1 MTQPM
6 FIVSAL
12 YHFTRFHDP
21 NALRGS
27 ILSLCEHE
35 GIKGTILLAHEGING
50 TVAGP
55 RDGIT
60 RLWKHISKLPGCAN
74 FEHKESTSKSMPF
87 KRMKVRLKK
96 EIVTMG
102 EPNIDPSAKT
112 GRYVDPHEWNKLINT
127 PDVVLIDTRNDYE
140 VGIGTFK
147 GAINPQT
154 KTFREFPKWW
164 AENKHKFHNKKIAMF
179 CTGGIRCEK
188 SSNFLL
194 GEGVEDVYHLKGG
207 ILKYLEQVPKQNSTW
222 EGECFVFDNRVS
234 VTHGLK
240 EGNYD
245 QCYAC
250 RRPITDHDKSRAE
263 YIQGMQCYQC
273 VNEYTDGDRARFG
286 ERQRQIN
293 IKNESE
299 N

>member
-1 MTQPM
+1 MTRPM
-6 FIVSAL
+6 FTISAL
-12 YHFTRFHDP
+12 YHFTRFNEP
-21 NALRGS
+21 NALRGP

-35 GIKGTILLAHEGING
+35 GIKGTILLAQEGING

-55 RDGIT
+55 SDGIV
-60 RLWKHISKLPGCAN
+60 RLWTHISRLPGCAN

-102 EPNIDPSAKT
+102 KPNVDPSTKT
-112 GRYVDPHEWNKLINT
+112 GSYVDPSNWNKLIDS

-147 GAINPQT
+147 GAVNPKT

-164 AENKHKFHNKKIAMF
+164 AKNKHKFHNKKVAMF

-194 GEGVEDVYHLKGG
+194 GEGVENVFHLKGG
-207 ILKYLEQVPKQNSTW
+207 ILKYLEQVPTHKSTW

-234 VTHGLK
+234 VTHGL
-240 EGNYD
+240 EAGHYD

-250 RRPITDHDKSRAE
+250 RRPITDRDKSRPE

-293 IKNESE
+293 IKNESD